1 MKMLFRPFCSCLAV
15 AALVAIAVVANP
27 IAALAQDGAV
37 TVPWGDWLGG
47 LLSYLR
53 DAVIAAVVALV
64 AFAARSLPKQIGDII
79 LAARVEQLLTRAADY
94 GIAAVA
100 GAVKG
105 KTLDVNVTNEVL
117 ERAAEYAIANAPA
130 LADKLGET
138 LRPKLLARLAP
149 VVGPDVSA
157 AAVNATVTP

>member
-1 MKMLFRPFCSCLAV
+1 MKLFAYAFV
-15 AALVAIAVVANP
+15 ALAVVAVAL
-27 IAALAQDGAV
+27 IATPLPAFAQDGAV
-37 TVPWGDWLGG
+37 TVPWGDWVSGVLAAAREFFAYG
-47 LLSYLR
+47 L
-53 DAVIAAVVALV
+53 AALV
-64 AFAARSLPKQIGDII
+64 AWAARRLPAQIGDII

-105 KTLDVNVTNEVL
+105 KTLDVKVTNEVL
-117 ERAAEYAIANAPA
+117 ERAAEYAIENAPA
-130 LADKLGET
+130 LAGKLGDT

-157 AAVNATVTP
+157 EAVNAAVNP